1 MMTPMDAAL
10 EVQDLSLSIDGKQIY
25 KDISF
30 SLAQGSFTVLCGH
43 NGAGKSQLLRT
54 LKGLAKPSSGRI
66 LINGLDVTRKKKSRL
81 SSIGLVFQDAD
92 FQIVGESVEKDV
104 AFGPINL
111 GWSEDRVDKVVS
123 RTLAMMG
130 LEDKRRQRPQ
140 TLSGGEKRRLAIAG
154 VLAMEP
160 GLIMLDEP
168 FANLDSPSTMSVLKA
183 LADLH
188 QAGQSLLVT
197 SHEVDRFLAHT
208 DRVLILEEGR
218 LVYQGP
224 SKDSLDALKKSGVH
238 VPGPAFEELTW
249 LR

>member
-1 MMTPMDAAL
+1 MKKEATDNNYISSELLAAYL
-10 EVQDLSLSIDGKQIY
+10 DGR
-25 KDISF
+25 
-30 SLAQGSFTVLCGH
+30 ATAAE
-43 NGAGKSQLLRT
+43 NAR
-54 LKGLAKPSSGRI
+54 
-66 LINGLDVTRKKKSRL
+66 
-81 SSIGLVFQDAD
+81 
-92 FQIVGESVEKDV
+92 
-104 AFGPINL
+104 
-111 GWSEDRVDKVVS
+111 
-123 RTLAMMG
+123 
-130 LEDKRRQRPQ
+130 
-140 TLSGGEKRRLAIAG
+140 
-154 VLAMEP
+154 
-160 GLIMLDEP
+160 
-168 FANLDSPSTMSVLKA
+168 VLKA

>member
-1 MMTPMDAAL
+1 MTPMDAAL
-10 EVQDLSLSIDGKQIY
+10 EVQELSLSIEGKQIY

-54 LKGLAKPSSGRI
+54 LKGLVRPSSGRI
-66 LINGLDVTRKKKSRL
+66 LINGADVTKKKKSRL

-111 GWSEDRVDKVVS
+111 GWNEEKVNEAVS
-123 RTLAMMG
+123 RTLSMMG

-168 FANLDSPSTMSVLKA
+168 FANLDSPSTTSVLEA
-183 LADLH
+183 LVGLH
-188 QAGQSLLVT
+188 QAGQALLVT

-208 DRVLILEEGR
+208 DNVVILEKGH
-218 LVYQGP
+218 LVHEGP
-224 SKDSLDALKKSGVH
+224 SKDSVDALKKAGVH
-238 VPGPAFEELTW
+238 IPGTSFEELTW

>member
-10 EVQDLSLSIDGKQIY
+10 EVQELSLSIEGKQIY

-54 LKGLAKPSSGRI
+54 LKGLVRPSSGRI
-66 LINGLDVTRKKKSRL
+66 LINGADVTKKKKSRL

-111 GWSEDRVDKVVS
+111 GWNEEKVNEAVS
-123 RTLAMMG
+123 RTLSMMG

-168 FANLDSPSTMSVLKA
+168 FANLDSPSTTSVLEA
-183 LADLH
+183 LVGLH
-188 QAGQSLLVT
+188 QAGQALLVT

-208 DRVLILEEGR
+208 DNVVILEKGH
-218 LVYQGP
+218 LVHEGP
-224 SKDSLDALKKSGVH
+224 SKDSVDALKKAGVH
-238 VPGPAFEELTW
+238 IPGTSFEELTW